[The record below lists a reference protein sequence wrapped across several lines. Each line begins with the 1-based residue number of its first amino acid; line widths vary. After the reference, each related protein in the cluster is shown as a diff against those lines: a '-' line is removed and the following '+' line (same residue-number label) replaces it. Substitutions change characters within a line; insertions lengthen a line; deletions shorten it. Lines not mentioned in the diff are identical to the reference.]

1 MMSNPYQK
9 YMEQSVS
16 TMTPVQ
22 LVVKLYE
29 KAETELKKAVIYIEK
44 NNFEGANN
52 SISRVQ
58 SIVDSLDGSL
68 KIKYEIS
75 DNLTALYSFL
85 RERLV
90 QANIKK
96 DTDIINELIPF
107 FTDLK
112 EAFTEVSRKGY

>member
-96 DTDIINELIPF
+96 DTDIINEIIPF

>member
-1 MMSNPYQK
+1 MSNPYQK

-96 DTDIINELIPF
+96 DTDIINEIIPF